1 MDKLKQIEAFVAAT
15 DGGSLA
21 KAALKAQVTPVMIGR
36 RIDALERRLGVRL
49 LHRSTR
55 RLALTEEGA
64 TYLEQCRRLLA
75 DLDHVESLLGGGR
88 HRALPRRCPV
98 NDLRV
103 SGHDHAVR
111 CGPGLRRD
119 LRGCRA
125 NRGRP
130 RGHHGARQE
139 IRGEG
144 RRLATFARSGFHHGD
159 DEQAARPYHRR

>member
-75 DLDHVESLLGGGR
+75 DLDQVESLLGGGH
-88 HRALPRRCPV
+88 HRATGHLIVSAPASCAIVHRAESRSA
-98 NDLRV
+98 RV
-103 SGHDHAVR
+103 VWPHRSGHRSRTPWIRHGYTDRRRNRSQFRRDQAR
-111 CGPGLRRD
+111 CESARGLRD
-119 LRGCRA
+119 AG
-125 NRGRP
+125 
-130 RGHHGARQE
+130 
-139 IRGEG
+139 
-144 RRLATFARSGFHHGD
+144 
-159 DEQAARPYHRR
+159 